1 MALLYLPVNRL
12 DAFTCEEG
20 VCLAEVLA
28 AEEPAVCRKW
38 AGVRGCEDEVPA
50 VWGNQGLFLD
60 GETAPEHK
68 HEIFADLR
76 EPLDN
81 GVGELLPTDAGV
93 ACRHVGAHGERCV
106 QKQDSLLGPTFKVAV
121 RRRVDAEI
129 VVNFLENVDERGRGI
144 DSVRHGEAETMC
156 LAWVV
161 VRVLAE
167 DDHFHLVDGAKIK
180 RCENLGAGRVDDVV
194 IRFFLQEDFLY
205 FFEVRLLELV
215 GKQAKPGLFKFDGHG
230 E

>member
-12 DAFTCEEG
+12 DSFACEEG
-20 VCLAEVLA
+20 VRLAEVLA
-28 AEEPAVCRKW
+28 AEEPTICRKR
-38 AGVRGCEDEVPA
+38 ARVGGGEDEVPA
-50 VWGNQGLFLD
+50 AGGNQGLLLD
-60 GETAPEHK
+60 GETAPEHE
-68 HEIFADLR
+68 HEVFADLR

-93 ACRHVGAHGERCV
+93 ACGHVGAHSERCV
-106 QKQDSLLGPTFKVAV
+106 QKQDSLLGPAFKVAV

-129 VVNFLENVDERGRGI
+129 VMNFLENVDERGRGI
-144 DSVRHGEAETMC
+144 DSVGYGETETVC

-167 DDHFHLVDGAKIK
+167 DDHFHLVYGAKIK

-194 IRFFLQEDFLY
+194 LRFFL
-205 FFEVRLLELV
+205 
-215 GKQAKPGLFKFDGHG
+215 
-230 E
+230 